1 MALSRSRACGAIA
14 LIAALGVGTTAS
26 LSAKTETLVSIT
38 TVTLVDGPVLIRHGA
53 GEFAPAG
60 VGDVLAAGDTIR
72 TASGASAEITY
83 FEGSSVRLEPQS
95 EIIIASLRPE
105 NDISVGRMLT
115 RSWRVVTQLMVGN
128 TRYEVRGPG
137 STASVRG

>member
-1 MALSRSRACGAIA
+1 VALSRSRACGAIA
-14 LIAALGVGTTAS
+14 FIAALSLGSTAA
-26 LSAKTETLVSIT
+26 LSPNRDTLISIT
-38 TVTLVDGPVLIRHGA
+38 TLTFVDGPVLIRHGA

-83 FEGSSVRLEPQS
+83 FEGSSVRLEPET
-95 EIIIASLRPE
+95 EIIIASLRTE
-105 NDISVGRMLT
+105 KDISLARMLM
-115 RSWRVVTQLMVGN
+115 RSWRVVTQLIVGN

-137 STASVRG
+137 STASIRG